1 MYKTILARFH
11 WPRAGDDEG
20 ARVEIFF
27 DGEIDLFFGE
37 MLHAV
42 VLHGDLFGRDAACEG
57 VMVEGEGFGVGLM
70 REDKLVFE
78 EFFKARHFFLGDSFF
93 GDCFELAPGRGNSP
107 LKVFGREEGE
117 NVPQAAVRFGNSVS
131 TGVDGIGESFL
142 FPHSAH
148 EAAAETSPLA
158 EHGKAELKRQ
168 KVGVGEC
175 ERKRVADVELY
186 VSFSG
191 Y

>member
-1 MYKTILARFH
+1 M
-11 WPRAGDDEG
+11 
-20 ARVEIFF
+20 VE
-27 DGEIDLFFGE
+27 
-37 MLHAV
+37 
-42 VLHGDLFGRDAACEG
+42 CEG
-57 VMVEGEGFGVGLM
+57 FRIGFVGED
-70 REDKLVFE
+70 ELVFE
-78 EFFKARHFFLGDSFF
+78 EFFETGRLFF
-93 GDCFELAPGRGNSP
+93 GDAFFCDSFYLAPGRGDSP
-107 LKVFGREEGE
+107 FKVFGREEGE

-175 ERKRVADVELY
+175 ERKRVTDVELY
-186 VSFSG
+186 VGFSG